1 MSVFIGIDTSNY
13 TSSVAVYNSETKEM
27 ISNKLLLPVE
37 ENKCGLRQS
46 DAVFHH
52 VKQIGAIV
60 KDTLAGIDDEVLAVG
75 VSLTPC
81 DDEKS
86 YMPCFLVGKLIA
98 EVLSAAYKVKTYYFS
113 HQRGHIAAALYSAGC
128 LNLFNEPFLAFHISG
143 GTTDLLKVQPDEK
156 MIIKATQIGKS
167 LDLKA
172 GQAIDRVGVMLGLKF
187 PCGCELEKLSE
198 KSERAFNVKPCIKGL
213 DCALSGI
220 ENQAH
225 KMKEN
230 GENDVDIAKYCLDF
244 IEKTID
250 EMCSV
255 AVNIYPN
262 LPIVFAGGVMSNK
275 KINKHLS
282 NKFNAFFAEP
292 KYSSDNA
299 AGIAILCKTA
309 YERNL

>member
-13 TSSVAVYNSETKEM
+13 TSSVAVYNSETKQM

-46 DAVFHH
+46 DAVFYH
-52 VKQIGAIV
+52 VKQIGDVV
-60 KDTLAGIDDEVLAVG
+60 KETLAQIDGSVSAVG

-128 LNLFNEPFLAFHISG
+128 LNLFNERFLAFHVSG
-143 GTTDLLKVQPDEK
+143 GTTDLLKVEPDEK
-156 MIIKATQIGKS
+156 MIIKVSQIGKS

-198 KSERAFNVKPCIKGL
+198 KSDRVFNIKTCIKGL
-213 DCALSGI
+213 DCALSGV
-220 ENQAH
+220 ENQAQ
-225 KMKEN
+225 KMKLN
-230 GENDVDIAKYCLDF
+230 GENYADIAKYCLDF

-250 EMCSV
+250 EMSF
-255 AVNIYPN
+255 AALNEHPG

-275 KINKHLS
+275 KINNHLS
-282 NKFNAFFAEP
+282 KKYNAFFAEP

-309 YERNL
+309 FERNL

>member
-13 TSSVAVYNSETKEM
+13 TSSVAVYNSKTKKM

-52 VKQIGAIV
+52 VKQIGDVV
-60 KDTLAGIDDEVLAVG
+60 KETLKSIDDCVSAIG

-98 EVLSAAYKVKTYYFS
+98 EVLSAAYNVKTYYFS

-128 LNLFNEPFLAFHISG
+128 LNLFNEPFLAFHVSG
-143 GTTDLLKVQPDEK
+143 GTTDLLKVEPDEK
-156 MIIKATQIGKS
+156 MIIKALQIGKS

-172 GQAIDRVGVMLGLKF
+172 GQAIDRVGVMLGLGF

-198 KSERAFNVKPCIKGL
+198 KSDRIFNIKPCIKGL

-220 ENQAH
+220 ENQAQ
-225 KMKEN
+225 KMKLN
-230 GENDVDIAKYCLDF
+230 GETDADIAKYCLDF

-250 EMCSV
+250 EMCSA
-255 AVNIYPN
+255 AVIKYPD

-282 NKFNAFFAEP
+282 EKFKAFFAEP
-292 KYSSDNA
+292 IYSSDNA
-299 AGIAILCKTA
+299 AGIAILSSTA
-309 YERNL
+309 FERNL